1 MARFTTL
8 YSGSSGNC
16 ALFEEDGRALL
27 IDMGRSARC
36 TKTAL
41 ASLGIAPDALGG
53 ILVTHEHSDHVAG
66 LNVFLKHHSVPV
78 YASKRTLEELAR
90 QHLVPESA
98 QLISID
104 GETIDIA
111 GFGVSAFPTS
121 HDAADCHGFRIESA
135 KGKTLAIATDLG
147 YVSDEVMANLYLADI
162 VALESNYD
170 VHMLMTGNYPYYLKR
185 RIASKNGHLCNEE
198 SAAAVTKLVES
209 GCTRVHLCH
218 LSRENNLPELAM
230 QSVRSAMLQAG
241 VVPGADCIV
250 RAASRFEV
258 SPVYQF

>member
-27 IDMGRSARC
+27 IDMGRSARS

-41 ASLGIAPDALGG
+41 ASLGVEPDALGG

-66 LNVFLKHHSVPV
+66 LNVFLKHHRVPV
-78 YASKRTLEELAR
+78 YASERTLAELTR
-90 QHLVPESA
+90 QNLVPETA
-98 QLISID
+98 TLIPID
-104 GETIDIA
+104 GETVDIA

-121 HDAADCHGFRIESA
+121 HDAVDCHGFRIESA
-135 KGKTLAIATDLG
+135 KGRTLAIATDLG
-147 YVSDEVMANLYLADI
+147 YVSDEVMANLYLADV

-170 VHMLMTGNYPYYLKR
+170 VNMLMTGKYPYFLKR

-198 SAAAVTKLVES
+198 SAAAVTKLVTS
-209 GCTRVHLCH
+209 GCKRVHLCH
-218 LSRENNLPELAM
+218 LSKENNLPELAM
-230 QSVRSAMLQAG
+230 QSVRVAMLEAG
-241 VVPGADCIV
+241 VVPDSDCVV
-250 RAASRFEV
+250 RAAERFDI
-258 SPVYQF
+258 SPVWFL

>member
-16 ALFEEDGRALL
+16 AVFEENGRALL
-27 IDMGRSARC
+27 VDMGRSARC
-36 TKTAL
+36 TKTSL
-41 ASLGIAPDALGG
+41 AELGIAPEDLGG

-66 LNVFLKHHSVPV
+66 LKVFLKHHPVPV
-78 YASKRTLEELAR
+78 YASQLTLDELVR
-90 QHLVPESA
+90 QQLVPPTAE
-98 QLISID
+98 LIPVD

-121 HDAADCHGFRIESA
+121 HDAADCHGYRTASP

-147 YVSDEVMANLYLADI
+147 FVSDEVMANLYLADI

-170 VHMLMTGNYPYYLKR
+170 VHMLMTGRYPYYLKR

-198 SAAAVTKLVES
+198 SASAVTKLVQT
-209 GCTRVHLCH
+209 GCRNIHLCH
-218 LSRENNLPELAM
+218 LSSENNLPELAM
-230 QSVRSAMLQAG
+230 QSVREAFLQAG
-241 VVPGADCIV
+241 IVPQQDCVV
-250 RAASRFEV
+250 RAASRYEI
-258 SPVYQF
+258 SPVCAV